1 MQEKFGIMRENIRLL
16 HPGLTV
22 LVRIIR
28 GGLNQTPI
36 ISVLE

>member
-16 HPGLTV
+16 HPGLTG

-28 GGLNQTPI
+28 GLNQTPI
-36 ISVLE
+36 IFVLE

>member
-22 LVRIIR
+22 LVGIIR
-28 GGLNQTPI
+28 GLNQTPI

>member
-28 GGLNQTPI
+28 GLNQTSI

>member
-28 GGLNQTPI
+28 GLNKTHI
-36 ISVLE
+36 IYVLE

>member
-28 GGLNQTPI
+28 GLNQTPV

>member
-22 LVRIIR
+22 LDRIIK
-28 GGLNQTPI
+28 GLNQTPI
-36 ISVLE
+36 IFVLE

>member
-16 HPGLTV
+16 HAGTTV

-28 GGLNQTPI
+28 GLNQTPI